1 MTLPSGKDFLRQFF
15 AMLPLPFSKWVYGLA
30 RNSVFPDPRQSY
42 FEKAFR
48 KVRELEVRGD
58 YLEFGVY
65 QGGSFILA
73 ARLAAKCGLS
83 GMRFVAFD
91 SFQGLPEG
99 EGKRFAAGEFAC
111 SEEYFTRIVARAG
124 VPMDKVVKV
133 KGWYNESL
141 TEAVKEKYK
150 LERAAV
156 VHIDC
161 DLYSS
166 TKDVLRFIEEMVQ
179 VGTVIIFDDWCA
191 FRKEDRPEEFGEPK
205 AFKEWPLG
213 KSFEEFAEFRA
224 SKAFIMTARRVS

>member
-1 MTLPSGKDFLRQFF
+1 MALPSGKDLLRQFF
-15 AMLPLPFSKWVYGLA
+15 AILPLPFSKWLYALA
-30 RNSVFPDPRQSY
+30 RNTVFADPRQSY
-42 FEKAFR
+42 FEKAFQR
-48 KVRELEVRGD
+48 VRELQLRGD

-73 ARLAAKCGLS
+73 ARLAAKYGLS
-83 GMRFVAFD
+83 AMRYFAFD

-111 SEEYFTRIVARAG
+111 SEEYFMRIIARAG

-133 KGWYNESL
+133 KGWYRDSL
-141 TEAVKEKYK
+141 TDDVKKKYA

-156 VHIDC
+156 IHIDC

-166 TKDVLRFIEEMVQ
+166 TKDVLRFIEDMVQ
-179 VGTVIIFDDWCA
+179 AGTVIIFDDWSA
-191 FRKEDRPEEFGEPK
+191 FRNEDCPEEFGEPK

-213 KSFEEFAEFRA
+213 KEFEEFSEFRA
-224 SKAFIMTARRVS
+224 SKAFIMTGRK